1 MSRKPLEGRSL
12 QSVLT
17 ASFLACIGVILLF
30 MLAMLM
36 PRVTQLLQQNAIQ
49 RTKETLLQS
58 VSSLEIY
65 IDNMVSTLHFA
76 SSQTTTQPDEGPQA
90 LRQRLSVLQ
99 SSRTDVVNI
108 AVFREDGGLY
118 AGTGGSL
125 RVPASQVRQSEWFQ
139 KALEWEGTVTYF
151 SSPHVQDLFSDH
163 RSLVITMA
171 RRLDYFKD
179 GQRQTGVAL
188 LDFDY
193 TAFSSLVDSVSLGQS
208 GYAYLM
214 DESGELICHPR
225 LQLIYQGLCQEDRAA
240 AQSQIVGAAQ
250 DQSGGRDRALIL
262 ATVAQTRWR
271 MAGVAY
277 LDELYALQNTIIR
290 ILTVVM
296 ADAALLSLAAATLM
310 SYLVTRPIT
319 HLEHKMQ
326 KVQSGDLNVT
336 IAEKGFR
343 EIRSVSQAFNHMLA
357 QIRTLMDRVV
367 QEQETKRLHELNALQ
382 AQINPHFLYNTLDSI
397 VWMEERGRSQEAITM
412 VLALAKLF
420 RISISKGRRF
430 ITVREELEHVR
441 NYLVIQKM
449 RFKDRFVYTIDA
461 QEEALPE
468 RTVKL
473 IVQPLTENCI
483 SHAIDEARDG
493 ELHIAI
499 RAWVTEKDLFFS
511 VTDDGLGIP
520 PQRLPELLNASGT
533 TGFGLKNVHERIRLT
548 YGPEYGLTIHSVED
562 EGTTVTIRI
571 PRGWEEDRA

>member
-1 MSRKPLEGRSL
+1 
-12 QSVLT
+12 
-17 ASFLACIGVILLF
+17 
-30 MLAMLM
+30 
-36 PRVTQLLQQNAIQ
+36 
-49 RTKETLLQS
+49 
-58 VSSLEIY
+58 
-65 IDNMVSTLHFA
+65 
-76 SSQTTTQPDEGPQA
+76 
-90 LRQRLSVLQ
+90 
-99 SSRTDVVNI
+99 
-108 AVFREDGGLY
+108 
-118 AGTGGSL
+118 
-125 RVPASQVRQSEWFQ
+125 
-139 KALEWEGTVTYF
+139 
-151 SSPHVQDLFSDH
+151 
-163 RSLVITMA
+163 
-171 RRLDYFKD
+171 
-179 GQRQTGVAL
+179 
-188 LDFDY
+188 
-193 TAFSSLVDSVSLGQS
+193 
-208 GYAYLM
+208 
-214 DESGELICHPR
+214 
-225 LQLIYQGLCQEDRAA
+225 
-240 AQSQIVGAAQ
+240 
-250 DQSGGRDRALIL
+250 
-262 ATVAQTRWR
+262 
-271 MAGVAY
+271 
-277 LDELYALQNTIIR
+277 
-290 ILTVVM
+290 
-296 ADAALLSLAAATLM
+296 M